1 MNIPITP
8 TLESISVEAA
18 PGIPGGAL
26 VSLGA
31 VAEAAARSL
40 HGQWTPDMR
49 QSIALAGK
57 LDSKRLGLSE
67 AERDELLSALD
78 GICNDIAQ
86 VSQEV
91 SFSVSKG

>member
-1 MNIPITP
+1 MQIPITP
-8 TLESISVEAA
+8 TLESVAVEAA

-31 VAEAAARSL
+31 IAEASARAL
-40 HGQWTPDMR
+40 HGQWTLSMR

-67 AERDELLSALD
+67 SEHDELLSALD

-86 VSQEV
+86 ISQEV
-91 SFSVSKG
+91 AFSVSKG